1 MTKRGRPAWKPTLQ
15 SRRTVE
21 EMKACGESDNVIA
34 RSLGVDVDTLR
45 KHCARELEHGLSNR
59 RREVIGLLFKSAR
72 GGNVTAQKR
81 LEEITRTVGAAE
93 EFDRAA
99 RDGAGA
105 ESGAA
110 PAPAARQ
117 PKLGKKELQREEAF
131 KAGVNSEWGED
142 LAPLPG
148 TKPN

>member
-1 MTKRGRPAWKPTLQ
+1 MAKRGRPAWKPTLHV
-15 SRRTVE
+15 RRTVE
-21 EMKACGESDNVIA
+21 EMKACGESDNTIA
-34 RSLGVDVDTLR
+34 RSLGIDVDTLR
-45 KHCARELEHGLSNR
+45 KHCGNELEHGLSHR

-93 EFDRAA
+93 DFDRATKPSHGSEASTRPA
-99 RDGAGA
+99 R
-105 ESGAA
+105 S
-110 PAPAARQ
+110 
-117 PKLGKKELQREEAF
+117 PKPGKKEQQREEAF
-131 KAGVNSEWGED
+131 SAGLDNEWGED